1 MQRQKLRSVYEVF
14 LFEIALLRQD
24 CDAAHRKPSIL
35 QWARENEIINMLR
48 RKGLIDGGSDVVK
61 GVRKGTDRLWFI
73 HIKL

>member
-1 MQRQKLRSVYEVF
+1 MYEVF
-14 LFEIALLRQD
+14 LLEIALLRQD

-35 QWARENEIINMLR
+35 QWARENEITNMLS

-61 GVRKGTDRLWFI
+61 GVRKGTDRLI